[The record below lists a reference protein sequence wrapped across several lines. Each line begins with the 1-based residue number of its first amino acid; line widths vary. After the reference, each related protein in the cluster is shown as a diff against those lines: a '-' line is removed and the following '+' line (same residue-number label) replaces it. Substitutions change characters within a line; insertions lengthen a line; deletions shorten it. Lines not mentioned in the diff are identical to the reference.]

1 MYIITLSYL
10 LLSGM
15 LKNDTINK
23 TLNDNINK
31 KGFTKFTDVQNL
43 VIDEENVGRDLL
55 VSSQTGSGKTLA
67 YSLSISDE
75 ILISKGKDSSTPS
88 GLIITPTRELALQ
101 VYQEIQWLFEKTDL
115 TAVTSIGGMDI
126 NKERAKLKRKFNL
139 LIGTPGRINDHLRKK
154 YLNLSKLSVLVLDE
168 ADEMLDLGFK
178 EDLDKIIQSSP
189 ENSRKLLFSATLPK
203 KIISLANKYQKN
215 PKRIE
220 VSNQNVPH
228 KDISYESYFINKK
241 DTENAI
247 FNLLRFYDDKN
258 ILIFCSTRSSVTHI
272 HSRLLNRG
280 FGVVCLSGALNQ
292 SERFKALQAMKN
304 GRSRICVATDVAAR
318 GIDLVNLDIVVHADL
333 PRNGESLLH
342 RSGRTGRAG
351 NKGKSILFFSPNEI
365 RHYDNLVMH
374 SKIKPKLNK
383 FITKEQIEKKDNK
396 RVIANI
402 FSEDK
407 VIDSEKMILQK
418 IVDKFSFEE
427 IALAYIRKIKKGL
440 SPIEDV
446 EDISGTLD
454 ELKSKPRFKN
464 SKKGKGRNFKFKSR
478 RNRKK

>member
-1 MYIITLSYL
+1 MYIITLRYL
-10 LLSGM
+10 LLSEM
-15 LKNDTINK
+15 LKNDIINK
-23 TLNDNINK
+23 TLSDNINK
-31 KGFTKFTDVQNL
+31 KGFTKFTDVQNF
-43 VIDEENVGRDLL
+43 VIDEKNVGRDLL

-75 ILISKGKDSSTPS
+75 ILISKGTNSSTPS

-178 EDLDKIIQSSP
+178 EDLDKIILSSP

>member
-1 MYIITLSYL
+1 
-10 LLSGM
+10 M

-23 TLNDNINK
+23 TLNDNIIK

-43 VIDEENVGRDLL
+43 VIDEKNVGRDLL

-75 ILISKGKDSSTPS
+75 ILISKGKGSSTPS

-247 FNLLRFYDDKN
+247 FNLLRYYDDKN
-258 ILIFCSTRSSVTHI
+258 VLIFCSTRSSVTHI

-383 FITKEQIEKKDNK
+383 FISKEQIEKKDDK
-396 RVIANI
+396 KVIANI

-427 IALAYIRKIKKGL
+427 IALAYIRKIKKDL

-446 EDISGTLD
+446 EDISGSLD

>member
-1 MYIITLSYL
+1 
-10 LLSGM
+10 M
-15 LKNDTINK
+15 LNNLINK
-23 TLNDNINK
+23 TLGENISK
-31 KGFTKFTDVQNL
+31 RGFTKFTDVQNQ
-43 VIDEENVGRDLL
+43 VIHEKNVGRDLL

-67 YSLSISDE
+67 YSLSISTE
-75 ILISKGKDSSTPS
+75 ILNTKKQKKSTPS

-101 VYQEIQWLFEKTDL
+101 VFQEVQWLFQNTNL
-115 TAVTSIGGMDI
+115 IAVTSIGGMDI
-126 NKERAKLKRKFNL
+126 NKERAKISRSFDL
-139 LIGTPGRINDHLRKK
+139 LIGTPGRVNDHLRKK
-154 YLNLSKLSVLVLDE
+154 YLNLSELSVLVLDE

-178 EDLDKIIQSSP
+178 EDLDKIIEASP
-189 ENSRKLLFSATLPK
+189 DISRKLLFSATLPK

-220 VSNQNVPH
+220 VSNQNIPH
-228 KDISYESYFINKK
+228 SDISYETYFINKK
-241 DTENAI
+241 DSDNAI

-258 ILIFCSTRSSVTHI
+258 ILIFCSTRSSVTHL

-318 GIDLVNLDIVVHADL
+318 GIDLVNLDIVIHADL
-333 PRNGESLLH
+333 PRNGEGLLH

-365 RHYDNLVMH
+365 RHYDNLVLH

-383 FITKEQIEKKDNK
+383 FISKEQIEKKDDK
-396 RVIANI
+396 KIIANV
-402 FSEDK
+402 FSENKIVDN
-407 VIDSEKMILQK
+407 EKIILQK
-418 IVDKFSFEE
+418 LTDKFSFNE
-427 IALAYIRKIKKGL
+427 IALAYIRKIKEGL

-446 EDISGTLD
+446 EDISNSLND
-454 ELKSKPRFKN
+454 IKSKPRNKN
-464 SKKGKGRNFKFKSR
+464 ERKGKGRKFKFKSR

>member
-1 MYIITLSYL
+1 MYINTLSYL
-10 LLSGM
+10 LLSEM
-15 LKNDTINK
+15 LKNDIINK
-23 TLNDNINK
+23 TLSDNINK

-43 VIDEENVGRDLL
+43 VIDEKNVGRDLL

-383 FITKEQIEKKDNK
+383 FISKEQIEKKDNK

>member
-1 MYIITLSYL
+1 MYIITLRYL
-10 LLSGM
+10 LLSEM
-15 LKNDTINK
+15 PKNDTINK
-23 TLNDNINK
+23 TLNDNIIK

-43 VIDEENVGRDLL
+43 VIDEKNVGRDLL

-75 ILISKGKDSSTPS
+75 ILISKRKDSSTPS

-351 NKGKSILFFSPNEI
+351 KKGKSILFFSPNEI

-383 FITKEQIEKKDNK
+383 FISKEQIEKKDNK

>member
-10 LLSGM
+10 LLSEM

-383 FITKEQIEKKDNK
+383 FISKEQIEKKDNK

>member
-10 LLSGM
+10 LLSEM

-43 VIDEENVGRDLL
+43 VIDEKNVGRDLL

-351 NKGKSILFFSPNEI
+351 KKGKSILFFSPNEI

-383 FITKEQIEKKDNK
+383 FISKEQIEKKDNK

-402 FSEDK
+402 FSEDN

-427 IALAYIRKIKKGL
+427 IALAYIRKIKKDL

-446 EDISGTLD
+446 EDISGSLD

>member
-1 MYIITLSYL
+1 
-10 LLSGM
+10 M

-23 TLNDNINK
+23 TLNDNIIK

-43 VIDEENVGRDLL
+43 VIDEKNVGRDLL

-247 FNLLRFYDDKN
+247 FNLLRYYDDKN
-258 ILIFCSTRSSVTHI
+258 VLIFCSTRSSVTHI

-374 SKIKPKLNK
+374 SKIKPNLNK
-383 FITKEQIEKKDNK
+383 FISKEQIEKKDDK
-396 RVIANI
+396 KVIANI

-407 VIDSEKMILQK
+407 VIDSEKTILQK

-427 IALAYIRKIKKGL
+427 IALAYIRKIKKDL

-446 EDISGTLD
+446 EDISGSLD

-464 SKKGKGRNFKFKSR
+464 SRKGKGRNFKFKSR

>member
-1 MYIITLSYL
+1 MYIITLRYL
-10 LLSGM
+10 LLSEM

-23 TLNDNINK
+23 TLNENIIK
-31 KGFTKFTDVQNL
+31 KGFTKFTDVQNF
-43 VIDEENVGRDLL
+43 VIDEKNVGRDLL

-383 FITKEQIEKKDNK
+383 FISKEQIEKKDNK

-427 IALAYIRKIKKGL
+427 IALAYIRKIKQGL

>member
-1 MYIITLSYL
+1 
-10 LLSGM
+10 M
-15 LKNDTINK
+15 LKNDNINK
-23 TLNDNINK
+23 VLNDNIIK

-43 VIDEENVGRDLL
+43 VIDEKNVGRDLL

-67 YSLSISDE
+67 YSLSISNE
-75 ILISKGKDSSTPS
+75 ILIAKGKGSSTPS

-101 VYQEIQWLFEKTDL
+101 VYQEIQWLFEKTGL

-189 ENSRKLLFSATLPK
+189 EDSRKLLFSATLPK

-304 GRSRICVATDVAAR
+304 GRSRVCVATDVAAR

-351 NKGKSILFFSPNEI
+351 KKGKSILFFSPNEI
-365 RHYDNLVMH
+365 RHYDNLVMN

-383 FITKEQIEKKDNK
+383 FISKEQIEKKDNK
-396 RVIANI
+396 KVIANI

-407 VIDSEKMILQK
+407 MIDSEKMILQK

>member
-1 MYIITLSYL
+1 MYINTLSYL
-10 LLSGM
+10 LLSEM

-383 FITKEQIEKKDNK
+383 FISKEQIEKKDNK

>member
-1 MYIITLSYL
+1 MYINTLSYL
-10 LLSGM
+10 LLSEM

-383 FITKEQIEKKDNK
+383 FISKEQIETKDNK

>member
-1 MYIITLSYL
+1 
-10 LLSGM
+10 M
-15 LKNDTINK
+15 LINDNINK
-23 TLNDNINK
+23 VLNDNIIK

-43 VIDEENVGRDLL
+43 VIDEKNVGRDLL

-75 ILISKGKDSSTPS
+75 ILISKGKDCSTPS

-189 ENSRKLLFSATLPK
+189 EDSRKLLFSATLPK

-304 GRSRICVATDVAAR
+304 GRSRVCVATDVAAR

-351 NKGKSILFFSPNEI
+351 KKGKSILFFSPNEI
-365 RHYDNLVMH
+365 RHYDNLIMN

-383 FITKEQIEKKDNK
+383 FISKEQIEKKDNK

-464 SKKGKGRNFKFKSR
+464 SKKRKARNFKFKSR

>member
-1 MYIITLSYL
+1 
-10 LLSGM
+10 M

-23 TLNDNINK
+23 TLNDNIIK

-43 VIDEENVGRDLL
+43 VIDEKNVGRDLL

-247 FNLLRFYDDKN
+247 FNLLRYYDDKN
-258 ILIFCSTRSSVTHI
+258 VLIFCSTRSSVTHI

-383 FITKEQIEKKDNK
+383 FISKEQIEKKDDK
-396 RVIANI
+396 KVIANI

-427 IALAYIRKIKKGL
+427 IALAYIRKIKKDL

-446 EDISGTLD
+446 EDISGSLD

>member
-1 MYIITLSYL
+1 
-10 LLSGM
+10 M
-15 LKNDTINK
+15 LNNLINK
-23 TLNDNINK
+23 TLGENISK
-31 KGFTKFTDVQNL
+31 RGFTKFTDVQNQ
-43 VIDEENVGRDLL
+43 VIHEKNVGRDLL

-67 YSLSISDE
+67 YSLSISTE
-75 ILISKGKDSSTPS
+75 ILNTKKQKKSTPS

-101 VYQEIQWLFEKTDL
+101 VFQEVQWLFQNTNL
-115 TAVTSIGGMDI
+115 IAVTSIGGMDI
-126 NKERAKLKRKFNL
+126 NKERAKISRSFDL
-139 LIGTPGRINDHLRKK
+139 LIGTPGRVNDHLRKK
-154 YLNLSKLSVLVLDE
+154 YLNLSELSVLVLDE

-178 EDLDKIIQSSP
+178 EDLDKIIEASP
-189 ENSRKLLFSATLPK
+189 AISRKLLFSATLPK

-220 VSNQNVPH
+220 VSNQNIPH
-228 KDISYESYFINKK
+228 SDISYEAYFINKK
-241 DTENAI
+241 DSDNAI

-258 ILIFCSTRSSVTHI
+258 ILIFCSTRSSVTHL

-318 GIDLVNLDIVVHADL
+318 GIDLVNLDIVIHADL
-333 PRNGESLLH
+333 PRNGEGLLH

-365 RHYDNLVMH
+365 RHYDNLVLH

-383 FITKEQIEKKDNK
+383 FISKEQIEIKDDKKI
-396 RVIANI
+396 IANVV
-402 FSEDK
+402 SENKIVDN
-407 VIDSEKMILQK
+407 EKIILQK
-418 IVDKFSFEE
+418 LTDKFSFNE
-427 IALAYIRKIKKGL
+427 IALAYIRKIKEGL

-446 EDISGTLD
+446 EDISNSLND
-454 ELKSKPRFKN
+454 IKSKPRNKN
-464 SKKGKGRNFKFKSR
+464 ERKGKGRKFKFKSR
-478 RNRKK
+478 RNKKK

>member
-1 MYIITLSYL
+1 MYIITLRYL
-10 LLSGM
+10 LLSEM

-75 ILISKGKDSSTPS
+75 ILISKGTNSSTPS

-178 EDLDKIIQSSP
+178 EDLDKIILSSP

-396 RVIANI
+396 RVIANV

>member
-1 MYIITLSYL
+1 
-10 LLSGM
+10 M
-15 LKNDTINK
+15 LNNLINK
-23 TLNDNINK
+23 TLGENISK
-31 KGFTKFTDVQNL
+31 RGFTKFTDVQNQ
-43 VIDEENVGRDLL
+43 VIHEKNVGRDLL

-67 YSLSISDE
+67 YSLSISTE
-75 ILISKGKDSSTPS
+75 ILNTKKQKKSTPS

-101 VYQEIQWLFEKTDL
+101 VFQEVQWLFQNTNL
-115 TAVTSIGGMDI
+115 IAVTSIGGMDI
-126 NKERAKLKRKFNL
+126 NKERAKISRSFDL
-139 LIGTPGRINDHLRKK
+139 LIGTPGRVNDHLRKK
-154 YLNLSKLSVLVLDE
+154 YLNLSELSVLVLDE

-178 EDLDKIIQSSP
+178 EDLDKIIEASP
-189 ENSRKLLFSATLPK
+189 DISRKLLFSATLPK

-220 VSNQNVPH
+220 VSNQNIPH
-228 KDISYESYFINKK
+228 SDISYESYFINKK
-241 DTENAI
+241 DSDNAI

-258 ILIFCSTRSSVTHI
+258 ILIFCSTRSSVTHL

-318 GIDLVNLDIVVHADL
+318 GIDLVNLDIVIHADL
-333 PRNGESLLH
+333 PRNGEGLLH

-365 RHYDNLVMH
+365 RHYDNLVLH

-383 FITKEQIEKKDNK
+383 FISKEQIEKKDDK
-396 RVIANI
+396 KIIANV
-402 FSEDK
+402 FSENKIVDN
-407 VIDSEKMILQK
+407 EKIILQK
-418 IVDKFSFEE
+418 LTDKFSFNE
-427 IALAYIRKIKKGL
+427 IALAYIRKIKEGL

-446 EDISGTLD
+446 EDISNSLND
-454 ELKSKPRFKN
+454 IKSKPRNKN
-464 SKKGKGRNFKFKSR
+464 ERKGKGRKFKFKSR

>member
-1 MYIITLSYL
+1 
-10 LLSGM
+10 M

-23 TLNDNINK
+23 TLNDNIIK

-43 VIDEENVGRDLL
+43 VIDEKNVGRDLL

-75 ILISKGKDSSTPS
+75 ILIAKGKESSTPS

-101 VYQEIQWLFEKTDL
+101 VYQEIQWLFDKTDL

-154 YLNLSKLSVLVLDE
+154 HLNLSKLSVLVLDE

-189 ENSRKLLFSATLPK
+189 ENSRKLLFSATIPK

-258 ILIFCSTRSSVTHI
+258 VLIFCSTRSSVTHI

-383 FITKEQIEKKDNK
+383 FISKEQIEKKDDK
-396 RVIANI
+396 KVIGNI

-407 VIDSEKMILQK
+407 IIDSEKMILQK

-427 IALAYIRKIKKGL
+427 IALAYIRKIKKDL
-440 SPIEDV
+440 SPIEEV
-446 EDISGTLD
+446 EDISGSLD
-454 ELKSKPRFKN
+454 ELKSKPRFNN
-464 SKKGKGRNFKFKSR
+464 SKKGRGRNFKFKSR

>member
-10 LLSGM
+10 LLSEM

-23 TLNDNINK
+23 TLNHNINK

-43 VIDEENVGRDLL
+43 VIDEKTVGRDLL

-101 VYQEIQWLFEKTDL
+101 VYQEIQWLFEKTGL

-189 ENSRKLLFSATLPK
+189 EDSRKLLFSATLPK

-292 SERFKALQAMKN
+292 SERFKALQA
-304 GRSRICVATDVAAR
+304 
-318 GIDLVNLDIVVHADL
+318 L
-333 PRNGESLLH
+333 SLIH
-342 RSGRTGRAG
+342 
-351 NKGKSILFFSPNEI
+351 I
-365 RHYDNLVMH
+365 
-374 SKIKPKLNK
+374 
-383 FITKEQIEKKDNK
+383 
-396 RVIANI
+396 
-402 FSEDK
+402 
-407 VIDSEKMILQK
+407 
-418 IVDKFSFEE
+418 
-427 IALAYIRKIKKGL
+427 
-440 SPIEDV
+440 
-446 EDISGTLD
+446 
-454 ELKSKPRFKN
+454 
-464 SKKGKGRNFKFKSR
+464 
-478 RNRKK
+478 

>member
-1 MYIITLSYL
+1 
-10 LLSGM
+10 M
-15 LKNDTINK
+15 LKNDIINK
-23 TLNDNINK
+23 TLNDNIIK

-43 VIDEENVGRDLL
+43 VIDEKNVGRDLL

-178 EDLDKIIQSSP
+178 EDLDKIILSSP

-247 FNLLRFYDDKN
+247 FNLLRYYDDKN
-258 ILIFCSTRSSVTHI
+258 VLIFCSTRSSVTHI

-383 FITKEQIEKKDNK
+383 FISKEQIEKKDDK
-396 RVIANI
+396 KVIANI

-427 IALAYIRKIKKGL
+427 IALAYIRKIKKDL

-446 EDISGTLD
+446 EDISGSLD

>member
-1 MYIITLSYL
+1 
-10 LLSGM
+10 M

-23 TLNDNINK
+23 TLNDNIIK

-43 VIDEENVGRDLL
+43 VIDEKNVGRDLL

-247 FNLLRFYDDKN
+247 FNLLRYYDDKN
-258 ILIFCSTRSSVTHI
+258 VLIFCSTRSSVTHI

-374 SKIKPKLNK
+374 SKIKPNLNK
-383 FITKEQIEKKDNK
+383 FISKEQIEKKDDK
-396 RVIANI
+396 KVIANI

-427 IALAYIRKIKKGL
+427 IALAYIRKIKKDL

-446 EDISGTLD
+446 EDISGSLD

>member
-1 MYIITLSYL
+1 
-10 LLSGM
+10 M

-23 TLNDNINK
+23 TLNDNIIK

-43 VIDEENVGRDLL
+43 VIDEKNVGRDLL

-75 ILISKGKDSSTPS
+75 ILISKGKGSSTPS

-178 EDLDKIIQSSP
+178 EDLDKIILSSP

-247 FNLLRFYDDKN
+247 FNLLRYYDDKN
-258 ILIFCSTRSSVTHI
+258 VLIFCSTRSSVTHI

-374 SKIKPKLNK
+374 SKIKPNLNK
-383 FITKEQIEKKDNK
+383 FISKEQIEKKDDK
-396 RVIANI
+396 KVIANI

-427 IALAYIRKIKKGL
+427 IALAYIRKIKKDL

-446 EDISGTLD
+446 EDISGSLD

>member
-10 LLSGM
+10 LLSEM

-43 VIDEENVGRDLL
+43 VIDEKNVGRDLL

-75 ILISKGKDSSTPS
+75 ILISKGKDSSSPS

-203 KIISLANKYQKN
+203 KIISLSNKYQKN

-247 FNLLRFYDDKN
+247 FNLLRYYDDKN
-258 ILIFCSTRSSVTHI
+258 VLIFCSTRSSVTHI

-383 FITKEQIEKKDNK
+383 FISKEQIEKKDDK

-427 IALAYIRKIKKGL
+427 IALAYIRKIKKDL

-446 EDISGTLD
+446 EDISGSLD

>member
-1 MYIITLSYL
+1 
-10 LLSGM
+10 M
-15 LKNDTINK
+15 LKNDIINK
-23 TLNDNINK
+23 TLNDNIIK

-43 VIDEENVGRDLL
+43 VIDEKNVGRDLL

-126 NKERAKLKRKFNL
+126 NKERSKLKRKFNL

-178 EDLDKIIQSSP
+178 EDLDKIILSSP

-247 FNLLRFYDDKN
+247 FNLLRYYDDKN
-258 ILIFCSTRSSVTHI
+258 VLIFCSTRSSVTHI

-383 FITKEQIEKKDNK
+383 FISKEQIEKKDDK
-396 RVIANI
+396 KVIANI

-427 IALAYIRKIKKGL
+427 IALAYIRKIKKDL

-446 EDISGTLD
+446 EDISGSLD

>member
-31 KGFTKFTDVQNL
+31 KGFTKFTDVQNF
-43 VIDEENVGRDLL
+43 VIDEKNVGRDLL

-75 ILISKGKDSSTPS
+75 ILISKGKDPSTPS

-101 VYQEIQWLFEKTDL
+101 VYQEIKWLFEKTDL

-383 FITKEQIEKKDNK
+383 FISKEQIEKKDNK

>member
-31 KGFTKFTDVQNL
+31 KGFTKFTDVQNF
-43 VIDEENVGRDLL
+43 VIDEKNVGRDLL

-75 ILISKGKDSSTPS
+75 ILIAKGKDPSTPS

-203 KIISLANKYQKN
+203 KIISLANKYQRN

-220 VSNQNVPH
+220 VSSQNVPH

-383 FITKEQIEKKDNK
+383 FISKEQIEKKDNK

-454 ELKSKPRFKN
+454 ELKSKSRFKN

>member
-10 LLSGM
+10 LLSEM

-23 TLNDNINK
+23 TLNENIIK

-43 VIDEENVGRDLL
+43 VIDEKNDGRDLL

-75 ILISKGKDSSTPS
+75 ILIAKGKDPSTPS

-383 FITKEQIEKKDNK
+383 FISKEQIEKKDNK

-427 IALAYIRKIKKGL
+427 IALAYIRKIKKDL

-446 EDISGTLD
+446 EDISGSLD

>member
-1 MYIITLSYL
+1 
-10 LLSGM
+10 M
-15 LKNDTINK
+15 LYNLINK
-23 TLNDNINK
+23 TLGENISK
-31 KGFTKFTDVQNL
+31 RGFTKFTDVQNQ
-43 VIDEENVGRDLL
+43 VIHEKNVGRDLL

-67 YSLSISDE
+67 YSLSISTE
-75 ILISKGKDSSTPS
+75 ILNTKKQKKSTPS

-101 VYQEIQWLFEKTDL
+101 VFQEVQWLFQNTNL
-115 TAVTSIGGMDI
+115 IAVTSIGGMDI
-126 NKERAKLKRKFNL
+126 NKERAKISRSFDL
-139 LIGTPGRINDHLRKK
+139 LIGTPGRVNDHLRKK
-154 YLNLSKLSVLVLDE
+154 YLNLSELSVLVLDE

-178 EDLDKIIQSSP
+178 EDLDKIIEASP
-189 ENSRKLLFSATLPK
+189 AISRKLLFSATLPK

-220 VSNQNVPH
+220 VSNQNIPH
-228 KDISYESYFINKK
+228 SDISYETYFINKK
-241 DTENAI
+241 DSDNAI

-258 ILIFCSTRSSVTHI
+258 ILIFCSTRSSVTHL

-318 GIDLVNLDIVVHADL
+318 GIDLVNLDIVIHADL
-333 PRNGESLLH
+333 PRNGEGLLH

-365 RHYDNLVMH
+365 RHYDNLVLH

-383 FITKEQIEKKDNK
+383 FISKEQIEKKDDK
-396 RVIANI
+396 KIIANV
-402 FSEDK
+402 FSENKIVDN
-407 VIDSEKMILQK
+407 EKIILQK
-418 IVDKFSFEE
+418 LTDKFSLNE
-427 IALAYIRKIKKGL
+427 IALAYIRKIKEGL

-446 EDISGTLD
+446 EDISNSLND
-454 ELKSKPRFKN
+454 IKSKPRNKN
-464 SKKGKGRNFKFKSR
+464 ERKGKGRKFKFKSR